1 MNRAV
6 GIAILTIFAVGC
18 DKPSSV
24 ASVPYS
30 SVEPGAAPLSE
41 QKMCAEQAEKS
52 FTNSGLSEEKDGGG
66 NTYTDHYD
74 EAARVCYIETTTR
87 HFTNNKFQYGHV
99 IYDAFEGRVYG
110 SFVSTSNKPE
120 DLLECYV
127 IPRGQSK
134 MLCQST
140 DEFDNFALKYFG
152 TTPD

>member
-1 MNRAV
+1 MTSPHQF
-6 GIAILTIFAVGC
+6 LQFLEF
-18 DKPSSV
+18 
-24 ASVPYS
+24 
-30 SVEPGAAPLSE
+30 SVEPSVATLSE

-74 EAARVCYIETTTR
+74 GAARVCYIETTTR

-110 SFVSTSNKPE
+110 SFISASNKPE